1 MERELSEIQDPFV
14 YLEEL
19 DRKASRIR
27 KAGESIVS
35 NAEQS

>member
-19 DRKASRIR
+19 DTKASRVLNGR
-27 KAGESIVS
+27 ALRFE
-35 NAEQS
+35 